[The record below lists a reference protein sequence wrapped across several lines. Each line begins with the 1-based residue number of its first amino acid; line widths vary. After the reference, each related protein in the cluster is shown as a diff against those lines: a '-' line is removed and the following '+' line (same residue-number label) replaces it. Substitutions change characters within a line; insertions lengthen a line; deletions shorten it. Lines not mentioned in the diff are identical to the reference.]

1 MPSAGC
7 RCRGRDITT
16 FPQYYCMD
24 RQGGIEAACL
34 FVLLLTGALFSG
46 CLSSQAQNSPGQ
58 LTGDGWKTVLLRD
71 VNTGKVFSVD
81 SIANTPVVL
90 FTFTVACP
98 ICTRQQQEITRLI
111 AERGDTI
118 TVVGVDIDPNED
130 ERVLRDHVRRNGFL
144 GYYVLSTPKMTQSL
158 LDRFGPRVVTP
169 ASAPVIVL
177 CPGGKSRLL
186 DPGIKSAAFLSASLG
201 ETC

>member
-1 MPSAGC
+1 MPSAGR

-24 RQGGIEAACL
+24 RQGAIKAAWL
-34 FVLLLTGALFSG
+34 LVLLLTGALFSG
-46 CLSSQAQNSPGQ
+46 CLSSQAQVSPGP
-58 LTGDGWKTVLLRD
+58 LTGDEWKTVLLRD

-81 SIANTPVVL
+81 SIANTPVIL

-98 ICTRQQQEITRLI
+98 ICTRQQQEITRLMG
-111 AERGDTI
+111 EWGDTI

-130 ERVLRDHVRRNGFL
+130 ERILMDHVRRNGFL
-144 GYYVLSTPKMTQSL
+144 GYYVLSTPEMTQSL

-169 ASAPVIVL
+169 ASAPVIVI